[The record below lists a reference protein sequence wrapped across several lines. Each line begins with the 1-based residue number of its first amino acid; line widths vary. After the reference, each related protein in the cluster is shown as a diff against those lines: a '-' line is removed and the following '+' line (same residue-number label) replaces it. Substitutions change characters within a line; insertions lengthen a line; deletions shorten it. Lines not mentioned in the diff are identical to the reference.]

1 MNRLFLSILICL
13 FTFSFSL
20 FSFISFSENVKKP
33 VVAGMFYEKDK
44 EALQKQVNEYLKLAG
59 DVDVKGK
66 IIGMVCPHAGYVY
79 TRDAMGIGYK
89 AIKDKPY
96 KKVIILAISHSVPFQ
111 GLSVLEADAYETP
124 LGKVP
129 IDIEL
134 RDKLLKEKHFQN
146 IPQASQSEHSA
157 EVQLPYLQTVLKD
170 FKVVIILVGYLNYN
184 EYDEVAQILKKYIDD
199 DTLVIASSD
208 FTHYGE
214 SYGYVPFKKDIKEN
228 LHKLDGEAIDLITKL
243 DFAGFQKFLDTKEA
257 TICGRAP
264 ISLLMK
270 ILEGKAEGKLL
281 KYYTSGDLEN
291 DYTRSIGYASIVF
304 IKKENPQEVKSEKK
318 RALIEEKDLTQD
330 EEKTLLKLSREVLT
344 KFLEEGKRPEIDL
357 KKYNLSDR
365 LKEKRGVFVTLNEK
379 GMLRGCIGYV
389 EGIKPLYE
397 GVIDNTINA
406 ASEDPR
412 FPQVQ
417 KKELKDIEIE
427 ISAMT
432 PLKKINSLDEIIV
445 DKNGIVIRKGYR
457 QGLLL
462 PQVPMEWGWDKEQF
476 LLNICRKAGLPDN
489 AYKDKDAELYIF
501 SAQVFN
507 EEDYKEHK

>member
-1 MNRLFLSILICL
+1 MKESFIKITIFLFIIFSILS
-13 FTFSFSL
+13 SFKL
-20 FSFISFSENVKKP
+20 VGENVKKP

-44 EALQKQVNEYLKLAG
+44 EALQKKIAEYLKLAG

-66 IIGMVCPHAGYVY
+66 IIGMICPHAGYVY
-79 TRDAMGIGYK
+79 TRDAMAIGYK

-111 GLSVLEADAYETP
+111 GLSILDADAYETP

-129 IDIEL
+129 VDIEL
-134 RDKLLKEKHFQN
+134 RDKLLKENKFQD
-146 IPQASQSEHSA
+146 IPQTHQFEHSA

-199 DTLVIASSD
+199 DTLIIASSD
-208 FTHYGE
+208 FTHYG
-214 SYGYVPFKKDIKEN
+214 SRFDYTPFTKDIKEN
-228 LHKLDGEAIDLITKL
+228 LHKLDKEGIDLIANL
-243 DFAGFQKFLDTKEA
+243 DFNGFQKYLDKTEA

-264 ISLLMK
+264 ISLLIK
-270 ILEGKAEGKLL
+270 LLQGKAEGKLL

-291 DYTRSIGYASIVF
+291 DYSNSVGYASIVF
-304 IKKENPQEVKSEKK
+304 IKKENPKEVQTEKK
-318 RALIEEKDLTQD
+318 RTLIEEGDLTQD

-344 KFLEEGKRPEIDL
+344 KFLEEGKKPEIDL
-357 KKYNLSDR
+357 KKYNLTDR
-365 LKEKRGVFVTLNEK
+365 LKEKKGVFVTLNEK

-389 EGIKPLYE
+389 EGIKLIYQA
-397 GVIDNTINA
+397 VIDNTTNA

-412 FPQVQ
+412 FDSVQ
-417 KKELKDIEIE
+417 KKELNDIEIE
-427 ISAMT
+427 ISVMT
-432 PLKKINSLDEIIV
+432 PLKKINSIDEIVV
-445 DKNGIVIRKGYR
+445 DKHGIVIRKGYR

-476 LLNICRKAGLPDN
+476 LLNICRKAGLPDD
-489 AYKDKDAELYIF
+489 AYKDKDTELYVF
-501 SAQVFN
+501 AAQVFN
-507 EEDYKEHK
+507 EEEYKEHK